1 MQRPLHI
8 LLLILAVTAMAGSC
22 NVAQNEPRTSCAYA
36 RYFDICRVGKDSLNA
51 VVAISPYSGH
61 GDTLVLERPL
71 YNIVCMS
78 SSQVAGLAAVGA
90 DSVISA
96 VSGIRYVSN
105 PAIRARAEAKGHLEG
120 GRTRVYDIGYESSLD
135 YERILK
141 LNPDIVLTY
150 TVSGAEPQY
159 ITRLRSLGVRVLVL
173 HDHLEDHPLARAEYI
188 RMYGALTGRQSLA
201 DSLFEEISSRYESL
215 AARSDENSD
224 RVKVLLNVPYGDAWY
239 IPGEESYMSRLI
251 RDAGGEVL
259 GARQGTSISGT
270 VTLEQAYELSQEAD
284 IWLNP
289 GPFRTRK
296 ELGNAHHAF
305 PMFGPLKNGKPI
317 YNNTLRTTPE
327 GGNDFWES
335 GSVRPDLILEDLI
348 RIFSDHSLDINGNDS
363 LDVIQPESEPAL
375 EYHFQVK

>member
-8 LLLILAVTAMAGSC
+8 LLLILVMTVMAGSC
-22 NVAQNEPRTSCAYA
+22 IDVQTEPKTSCAYA
-36 RYFDICRVGKDSLNA
+36 GYFDICLVGKDSLSA
-51 VVAISPYSGH
+51 VVAISPYTGQR
-61 GDTLVLERPL
+61 DTLVLDRPL
-71 YNIVCMS
+71 SNIVCMS
-78 SSQVAGLAAVGA
+78 SSQVAGLAAIGA

-96 VSGIRYVSN
+96 VSGIMYISN
-105 PAIRARAEAKGHLEG
+105 PAIRARAEADGHLAG
-120 GRTRVYDIGYESSLD
+120 GQSRVYDIGYESSLD

-150 TVSGAEPQY
+150 TVSGAEPHY

-188 RMYGALTGRQSLA
+188 RLYGALTGRQALA
-201 DSLFEEISSRYESL
+201 DSLFEEISSRYGAL
-215 AARSDENSD
+215 AARPDENSD

-270 VTLEQAYELSQEAD
+270 VTLEQAYGLSQEAE

-363 LDVIQPESEPAL
+363 LDVISPESEPAL
-375 EYHFQVK
+375 KYHFQVK

>member
-8 LLLILAVTAMAGSC
+8 LLLILVMTALAGSC
-22 NVAQNEPRTSCAYA
+22 NVARNEPRTSCAYA

-61 GDTLVLERPL
+61 SDTLVLERPL
-71 YNIVCMS
+71 DNIVCMS
-78 SSQVAGLAAVGA
+78 SSQVAGLAAIGA

-105 PAIRARAEAKGHLEG
+105 PAIRARAEADGYLADG
-120 GRTRVYDIGYESSLD
+120 QSRVYDIGYESSLD

-188 RMYGALTGRQSLA
+188 RMYGALTGRQALA

-215 AARSDENSD
+215 AARPDDKSD
-224 RVKVLLNVPYGDAWY
+224 RVNVLLNVPYGDAWY
-239 IPGEESYMSRLI
+239 IPGEESYMARLI

-289 GPFRTRK
+289 GAFRTRK
-296 ELGNAHHAF
+296 ELENAHHAF

-363 LDVIQPESEPAL
+363 LDVIPPESEPAL
-375 EYHFQVK
+375 KYHFQVK

>member
-8 LLLILAVTAMAGSC
+8 LLLILVMTVMAGSC
-22 NVAQNEPRTSCAYA
+22 TDVRNEHETSCEYA
-36 RYFDICRVGKDSLNA
+36 RYFDIFRVGKDSLSA
-51 VVAISPYSGH
+51 VVAISPYTGH
-61 GDTLVLERPL
+61 GDTLVLDRPL
-71 YNIVCMS
+71 SNIVCMS
-78 SSQVAGLAAVGA
+78 SSQVAGLAAIGA

-96 VSGIRYVSN
+96 VSGIKYISN
-105 PAIRARAEAKGHLEG
+105 PSIRARAGETGHIEG
-120 GRTRVYDIGYESSLD
+120 GLSRVYDIGYESSLD

-159 ITRLRSLGVRVLVL
+159 IARLRSLGIRVLVL

-188 RMYGALTGRQSLA
+188 RLYGALTGRQALA

-215 AARSDENSD
+215 AVRPDDDSD

-259 GARQGTSISGT
+259 GAQHGTSVSGT
-270 VTLEQAYELSQEAD
+270 VTLEQAYNLSQEAD

-289 GPFRTRK
+289 GPYRTRK
-296 ELGNAHHAF
+296 DLENSHHAF

-335 GSVRPDLILEDLI
+335 GSVRPDLILEDMI
-348 RIFSDHSLDINGNDS
+348 RIFSDQNDS
-363 LDVIQPESEPAL
+363 GSFNDL
-375 EYHFQVK
+375 EYHFKVK

>member
-1 MQRPLHI
+1 MRRVLHI
-8 LLLILAVTAMAGSC
+8 LLPGLVCILTVGCSAGHTE
-22 NVAQNEPRTSCAYA
+22 VETSCGYA
-36 RYFDICRVGKDSLNA
+36 RYFDVCRVEKGSLNA
-51 VVAISPYSGH
+51 VVAISPYSGRC
-61 GDTLVLERPL
+61 DTLVLDRPL
-71 YNIVCMS
+71 NNIVCMS
-78 SSQVAGLAAVGA
+78 SSQVAGLAAIGA

-96 VSGIRYVSN
+96 VSGIRYISN
-105 PAIRARAEAKGHLEG
+105 PAIRARAEADGHLDG
-120 GRTRVYDIGYESSLD
+120 GKSRVYDIGYESSLD

-141 LNPDIVLTY
+141 LNPDLVLAY

-188 RMYGALTGRQSLA
+188 RLYGALTGRQALA
-201 DSLFEEISSRYESL
+201 DSLFEKISTRYESM
-215 AARSDENSD
+215 AVRPDNDSD

-239 IPGEESYMSRLI
+239 IPGDESYMSRLI

-259 GARQGTSISGT
+259 GARRGTSISGT
-270 VTLEQAYELSQEAD
+270 VTLEQAYKLSQEAD

-289 GPFRTRK
+289 GPYRTRR
-296 ELGNAHHAF
+296 ELENSHHAF

-335 GSVRPDLILEDLI
+335 GSVRPDLILEDMI
-348 RIFSDHSLDINGNDS
+348 RIFSSQEDCDS
-363 LDVIQPESEPAL
+363 LKESEQVL
-375 EYHFQVK
+375 EYHFKVK

>member
-8 LLLILAVTAMAGSC
+8 LLLILVMTVMAGSC
-22 NVAQNEPRTSCAYA
+22 IDVQTEPKTSCAYA
-36 RYFDICRVGKDSLNA
+36 GYFDICRVGKDSLNA

-71 YNIVCMS
+71 DNIVCMS
-78 SSQVAGLAAVGA
+78 SSQVAGLAAIGA
-90 DSVISA
+90 DSAISA
-96 VSGIRYVSN
+96 VSGIKYISN
-105 PAIRARAEAKGHLEG
+105 PAIRARAEADGHLAG
-120 GRTRVYDIGYESSLD
+120 GQSRVYDIGYESSLD

-188 RMYGALTGRQSLA
+188 RLYGALTGQQALA
-201 DSLFEEISSRYESL
+201 DSIFEEISSRYGAL
-215 AARSDENSD
+215 AARPDENSD

-289 GPFRTRK
+289 GAFRTRK

-348 RIFSDHSLDINGNDS
+348 RIFSDHSLDTNGNDS
-363 LDVIQPESEPAL
+363 LDVISPESEPAL
-375 EYHFQVK
+375 KYHFQVK

>member
-1 MQRPLHI
+1 MT
-8 LLLILAVTAMAGSC
+8 VMAGSC
-22 NVAQNEPRTSCAYA
+22 IDVQTEPKTSCAYA
-36 RYFDICRVGKDSLNA
+36 GYFDICLVGKDSLSA
-51 VVAISPYSGH
+51 VVAISPYTGQR
-61 GDTLVLERPL
+61 DTLVLDRPL
-71 YNIVCMS
+71 SNIVCMS
-78 SSQVAGLAAVGA
+78 SSQVAGLAAIGA

-96 VSGIRYVSN
+96 VSGIMYISN
-105 PAIRARAEAKGHLEG
+105 PAIRARAEADGHLAG
-120 GRTRVYDIGYESSLD
+120 GQSRVYDIGYESSLD

-150 TVSGAEPQY
+150 TVSGAEPHY

-188 RMYGALTGRQSLA
+188 RLYGALTGRQALA
-201 DSLFEEISSRYESL
+201 DSLFEEISSRYGAL
-215 AARSDENSD
+215 AARPDENSD

-363 LDVIQPESEPAL
+363 LYVIQPESEPAL

>member
-8 LLLILAVTAMAGSC
+8 LLLILVMTVMAGSC
-22 NVAQNEPRTSCAYA
+22 IDVQTEPKTSCAYA
-36 RYFDICRVGKDSLNA
+36 GYFDICRVGKDSLNA

-71 YNIVCMS
+71 DNIVCMS
-78 SSQVAGLAAVGA
+78 SSQVAGLAAIGA
-90 DSVISA
+90 DSAISA
-96 VSGIRYVSN
+96 VSGIKYISN

-120 GRTRVYDIGYESSLD
+120 GWTRVYDIGYESSLD

-188 RMYGALTGRQSLA
+188 RLYGALTGRQALA
-201 DSLFEEISSRYESL
+201 DSLFEEISSRYGAL
-215 AARSDENSD
+215 AARPDENSD

-289 GPFRTRK
+289 GAFRTRK

-363 LDVIQPESEPAL
+363 LDVIPPESEPAL
-375 EYHFQVK
+375 KYHFQVK

>member
-8 LLLILAVTAMAGSC
+8 LLLILVMTVMAGSC
-22 NVAQNEPRTSCAYA
+22 IDVQTEPKTSCAYA
-36 RYFDICRVGKDSLNA
+36 GYFDICRVGKDSLNA

-71 YNIVCMS
+71 DNIVCMS
-78 SSQVAGLAAVGA
+78 SSQVAGLAAIGA

-96 VSGIRYVSN
+96 VSGIKYISN
-105 PAIRARAEAKGHLEG
+105 PAIRARAEADGHLAG
-120 GRTRVYDIGYESSLD
+120 GQSRVYDIGYESSLD
-135 YERILK
+135 YERVLK

-188 RMYGALTGRQSLA
+188 RLYGALTGRQALA
-201 DSLFEEISSRYESL
+201 DSIFEEISSRYGAL
-215 AARSDENSD
+215 AARPDENSD

-239 IPGEESYMSRLI
+239 IPGEESYMARLI

-270 VTLEQAYELSQEAD
+270 VTLEQAYGLSQEAD

-348 RIFSDHSLDINGNDS
+348 RIFSDHSLGIYGSDS
-363 LDVIQPESEPAL
+363 LDVISPESEPAL
-375 EYHFQVK
+375 KYHFQVK

>member
-22 NVAQNEPRTSCAYA
+22 IDVQTEPKTSCAYA
-36 RYFDICRVGKDSLNA
+36 GYFDICRLGKDSLSA
-51 VVAISPYSGH
+51 VVAISPYTGQR
-61 GDTLVLERPL
+61 DTLVLDRPL
-71 YNIVCMS
+71 SNIVCMS
-78 SSQVAGLAAVGA
+78 SSQVAGLAAIGA

-96 VSGIRYVSN
+96 VSGIKYISS
-105 PAIRARAEAKGHLEG
+105 PAIRARAEADGHLAG
-120 GRTRVYDIGYESSLD
+120 GQRRVYDIGYESSLD

-141 LNPDIVLTY
+141 LNPDILLTY

-188 RMYGALTGRQSLA
+188 RMYGALTGRQALA

-215 AARSDENSD
+215 AARPDDKSD

-239 IPGEESYMSRLI
+239 IPGEESYMARLI

-270 VTLEQAYELSQEAD
+270 VTLEQAYGLSQEAD

-296 ELGNAHHAF
+296 ELGNAHHSF

-348 RIFSDHSLDINGNDS
+348 RIFSDHSFATNGSDT
-363 LDVIQPESEPAL
+363 LDVISKESEPAL